1 MLRPLALGEILDAGI
16 KVVSRNWK
24 PLVISLLI
32 VTTPVQIISVFVL
45 ASVDDSQNTFQI
57 IPDTSQPAETPGADF
72 FVAAGVT
79 ALLSMIALLLA
90 YTALFKGVSDAWL
103 GARPTIRRSLAY
115 GVRRAPAM
123 LALFLLWI
131 VPMAVFVLPCGIPA
145 LWLGTVWS
153 LSIPALLFERTGPL
167 KALGRSYR
175 LIQGRF
181 WASLLMVIVCVLL
194 VQVLGGIVQ
203 LPLRLI
209 VDSASDGNEIANAI
223 ATVVGSMVGTA
234 VGYPYMAAVLTILY
248 FDQRVRKEGFDI
260 QLLADG
266 LGVERDPDAPLPAP
280 PAAGMG
286 PPPAWQPPSPGWAPA
301 GWAPPSAGHAP
312 PPSWKPAADER
323 PPEDS
328 PWMSPAP
335 REGGERPLWGPPSP
349 PSDPEDEPP
358 ASGS

>member
-16 KVVSRNWK
+16 KVVTRNWK
-24 PLVISLLI
+24 PLIISLLI
-32 VTTPVQIISVFVL
+32 FTTPVQILSVLVL
-45 ASVDDSQNTFQI
+45 ASLDDSQTTFQI
-57 IPDTSQPAETPGADF
+57 IPDTSRPAETPGADF
-72 FVAAGVT
+72 FVAIGLT
-79 ALLSMIALLLA
+79 SLLSVIGLLLA
-90 YTALFKGVSDAWL
+90 YTAVFKGVCDAWL
-103 GARPTIRRSLAY
+103 GLRPTVGRSVAY

-123 LALFLLWI
+123 LALFVLWI
-131 VPMAVFVLPCGIPA
+131 VPMAVFSLPCGIPA
-145 LWLGTVWS
+145 IWLGTVWA

-194 VQVLGGIVQ
+194 VQVLGGIAQV
-203 LPLRLI
+203 PLRLI
-209 VDSASDGNEIANAI
+209 VDSASDSNEIANAI
-223 ATVVGSMVGTA
+223 ATVVGSMIGTA

-286 PPPAWQPPSPGWAPA
+286 APPAWQPPPPGWAPP

-312 PPSWKPAADER
+312 PARWEPAPDER
-323 PPEDS
+323 PPEAS
-328 PWMSPAP
+328 PWMTP
-335 REGGERPLWGPPSP
+335 GERADDDGWL
-349 PSDPEDEPP
+349 PP
-358 ASGS
+358 ASER